1 MEFCIFKKFQH
12 VDKYFKKLSM
22 KNKITWHTN
31 FVNILFQKINIYYKI
46 QLANYEN
53 TKITNAFSYKEKVR
67 KKKEIGQEG

>member
-1 MEFCIFKKFQH
+1 
-12 VDKYFKKLSM
+12 M